1 MEDHNQED
9 QNQNP
14 VDPATEQSENPGV
27 PRRRLGR
34 GLNALLGRGGE
45 PDSEHY
51 QDGAGAD
58 SQENPAPVQ
67 SSDQIDIDLIERN
80 PYQPRQDFAA
90 DSLKELEGSI
100 RQHGILQP
108 LLVRPFDGAYQLIA
122 GERRLKAAREAGL
135 KTVPCRV
142 LHLEER
148 EVCEVAIEENLKRKD
163 LNVLEK
169 AQAFKN
175 YLSQFDSTIE
185 QLAQRLSL
193 DRSTVN
199 NMIRLL
205 DLAEPV
211 KQALQAEKISAGHAR
226 TLLSLD
232 NDKQVALCE
241 QIQSESLSVRKT
253 EAEVRKILKG
263 EADTVPF
270 ENSKPKQ
277 PADAPQMTNHLI
289 DLQQQLR
296 EILGAQVEIK
306 LKTEQSGQIVIPF
319 DSNDTFERITGV
331 LRKSA

>member
-1 MEDHNQED
+1 MDDHNQED
-9 QNQNP
+9 QNQHP
-14 VDPATEQSENPGV
+14 ADPAAEQTENPGA

-34 GLNALLGRGGE
+34 GLNALLGRGGD
-45 PDSEHY
+45 PDAEHN
-51 QDGAGAD
+51 QDGSPSE
-58 SQENPAPVQ
+58 SQENPAPVE

-142 LHLEER
+142 LQLEER

-232 NDKQVALCE
+232 NEKQVALCE

-270 ENSKPKQ
+270 ENSNAKQ
-277 PADAPQMTNHLI
+277 PSAAPQMTNHLL

-306 LKTEQSGQIVIPF
+306 LKTEHSGQIVIPF

>member
-1 MEDHNQED
+1 MDD
-9 QNQNP
+9 QNQYPMDNP
-14 VDPATEQSENPGV
+14 PEQSETPGA

-45 PDSEHY
+45 DSDSDNP
-51 QDGAGAD
+51 QDGGAA
-58 SQENPAPVQ
+58 EFVPAEQ
-67 SSDQIDIDLIERN
+67 DQIDIDLIERN

-122 GERRLKAAREAGL
+122 GERRLKAARDAGL

-142 LHLEER
+142 MNLEER

-211 KQALQAEKISAGHAR
+211 KQALHEEKISAGHAR

-232 NDKQVALCE
+232 EQGQISMCE
-241 QIQSESLSVRKT
+241 KIQAESLSVRKT
-253 EAEVRKILKG
+253 EGEVRKILKG

-270 ENSKPKQ
+270 DNTQQKP
-277 PADAPQMTNHLI
+277 AAPQMTNHLV

-306 LKTEQSGQIVIPF
+306 LKTESSGQIVIPF
-319 DSNDTFERITGV
+319 DSNDSFEHITGV
-331 LRKSA
+331 LRRSA

>member
-9 QNQNP
+9 QNQTPADQP
-14 VDPATEQSENPGV
+14 VQQSETPGV

-34 GLNALLGRGGE
+34 GLNALLGRGGDS
-45 PDSEHY
+45 DSEN
-51 QDGAGAD
+51 QNEGGAD
-58 SQENPAPVQ
+58 ELQASPAPSEQ
-67 SSDQIDIDLIERN
+67 DQIDIDLIERN

-100 RQHGILQP
+100 RQHGVLQP
-108 LLVRPFDGAYQLIA
+108 LLVRFFDGTYQLVA

-142 LHLEER
+142 LNLEER

-232 NDKQVALCE
+232 EERQVAVCE

-270 ENSKPKQ
+270 ESPKKSES
-277 PADAPQMTNHLI
+277 APQMTNHLV

-306 LKTEQSGQIVIPF
+306 LKTEHSGQIVIPF
-319 DSNDTFERITGV
+319 DSNETFERITGV

>member
-1 MEDHNQED
+1 MEDQNQD

-14 VDPATEQSENPGV
+14 EDPQMDPTETPGV

-34 GLNALLGRGGE
+34 GLNALLGRGG
-45 PDSEHY
+45 DS
-51 QDGAGAD
+51 D
-58 SQENPAPVQ
+58 SDQQGDNPSSEEQ
-67 SSDQIDIDLIERN
+67 SAFVPAEQDQIDVDLIERN

-100 RQHGILQP
+100 RQHGVLQP
-108 LLVRPFDGAYQLIA
+108 LLVRPFEGAYQLIA

-148 EVCEVAIEENLKRKD
+148 QVCEVAIEENLKRKD

-232 NDKQVALCE
+232 NEKQVALCE

-263 EADTVPF
+263 DVETVPF
-270 ENSKPKQ
+270 ENTKQ
-277 PADAPQMTNHLI
+277 PAAAPQMTNHLV

-306 LKTEQSGQIVIPF
+306 LKTDHSGQILIPF
-319 DSNDTFERITGV
+319 DSNETFERITGV

>member
-1 MEDHNQED
+1 MED

-14 VDPATEQSENPGV
+14 ADNPAEQSETPGA

-34 GLNALLGRGGE
+34 GLNALLGRGA
-45 PDSEHY
+45 DSESDN
-51 QDGAGAD
+51 QDEGAAGESAD
-58 SQENPAPVQ
+58 VFVPAEQ
-67 SSDQIDIDLIERN
+67 DQIDIDLIERN
-80 PYQPRQDFAA
+80 PYQPRQEFAA

-122 GERRLKAAREAGL
+122 GERRLKAARDAGL

-142 LHLEER
+142 MNLEER
-148 EVCEVAIEENLKRKD
+148 QVCEVAIEENLKRKD

-175 YLSQFDSTIE
+175 YLSQFESTIE

-211 KQALQAEKISAGHAR
+211 KQALHAEKISAGHAR

-232 NDKQVALCE
+232 EQGQISMCE
-241 QIQSESLSVRKT
+241 QIQAESLSVRKT
-253 EAEVRKILKG
+253 EAEVRKIVKG
-263 EADTVPF
+263 ESETVPF
-270 ENSKPKQ
+270 EKTKK
-277 PADAPQMTNHLI
+277 ATEAPQMTNHLV

-306 LKTEQSGQIVIPF
+306 LKTDHSGQILIPF
-319 DSNDTFERITGV
+319 DSNETFERITGV

>member
-1 MEDHNQED
+1 MED

-14 VDPATEQSENPGV
+14 EDQQMDPTETPGA

-34 GLNALLGRGGE
+34 GLNALLGRGG
-45 PDSEHY
+45 DSDSDQ
-51 QDGAGAD
+51 QDD
-58 SQENPAPVQ
+58 NPASEGQGVFVPAEQ
-67 SSDQIDIDLIERN
+67 DQIDIDLIERN
-80 PYQPRQDFAA
+80 PYQPRQDFAV

-100 RQHGILQP
+100 RQHGVLQP
-108 LLVRPFDGAYQLIA
+108 LLVRPFEGAYQLIA
-122 GERRLKAAREAGL
+122 GERRLKAARDAGL

-142 LHLEER
+142 LNLEER
-148 EVCEVAIEENLKRKD
+148 QVCEVAIEENLKRKD

-232 NDKQVALCE
+232 NEKQVTVCE

-263 EADTVPF
+263 EVETVPF
-270 ENSKPKQ
+270 ENTKQ
-277 PADAPQMTNHLI
+277 PAAAPQMTNHLV

-306 LKTEQSGQIVIPF
+306 LKTEHSGQILIPF
-319 DSNDTFERITGV
+319 DSNETFERITGV

>member
-45 PDSEHY
+45 PDSENY

>member
-1 MEDHNQED
+1 MED

-14 VDPATEQSENPGV
+14 ADNPSEQSEAPGV

-34 GLNALLGRGGE
+34 GLNALLGRGGM
-45 PDSEHY
+45 DSESDN
-51 QDGAGAD
+51 QDAGMDAE
-58 SQENPAPVQ
+58 SAEAFVPSAQ
-67 SSDQIDIDLIERN
+67 DQIDIDLIERN
-80 PYQPRQDFAA
+80 PYQPRQDFAP

-122 GERRLKAAREAGL
+122 GERRLKAARAAGL

-142 LHLEER
+142 LNLEER
-148 EVCEVAIEENLKRKD
+148 QVCEVAIEENLKRKD

-175 YLSQFDSTIE
+175 YLTQFDSTIE

-232 NDKQVALCE
+232 EQRQVSLCE
-241 QIQSESLSVRKT
+241 QIQAESLSVRKT

-270 ENSKPKQ
+270 EKVKK
-277 PADAPQMTNHLI
+277 ATEAPQMTNHLV

-306 LKTEQSGQIVIPF
+306 LKTDHSGQILISF
-319 DSNDTFERITGV
+319 DSNETFERITGV
-331 LRKSA
+331 LRKAA

>member
-1 MEDHNQED
+1 MEDQS
-9 QNQNP
+9 QNP
-14 VDPATEQSENPGV
+14 TDNPSEQSETPGA

-45 PDSEHY
+45 DS
-51 QDGAGAD
+51 DSDNRDAGANGESAD
-58 SQENPAPVQ
+58 VFVPAEQ
-67 SSDQIDIDLIERN
+67 DQIDVDLIERN

-100 RQHGILQP
+100 RQHGVLQP

-142 LHLEER
+142 LNLEER
-148 EVCEVAIEENLKRKD
+148 QVCEVAIEENLKRKD

-232 NDKQVALCE
+232 EQRQVSLCE

-270 ENSKPKQ
+270 ENAKKTTET
-277 PADAPQMTNHLI
+277 PQMTNHLV

-306 LKTEQSGQIVIPF
+306 LKTDHSGQILIPF
-319 DSNDTFERITGV
+319 DSNETFERITGV

>member
-1 MEDHNQED
+1 MED

-14 VDPATEQSENPGV
+14 ADNPAEQSETPGA

-34 GLNALLGRGGE
+34 GLNALLGRGA
-45 PDSEHY
+45 DSESDN
-51 QDGAGAD
+51 QDEGANGESAD
-58 SQENPAPVQ
+58 VFVPAEQ
-67 SSDQIDIDLIERN
+67 DQIDIDLIERN
-80 PYQPRQDFAA
+80 PYQPRQEFAA

-100 RQHGILQP
+100 RQHGVLQP

-122 GERRLKAAREAGL
+122 GERRLKAARDAGL

-142 LHLEER
+142 MNLEER
-148 EVCEVAIEENLKRKD
+148 QVCEVAIEENLKRKD

-211 KQALQAEKISAGHAR
+211 KQALHAEKISAGHAR

-232 NDKQVALCE
+232 EQRQISMCE
-241 QIQSESLSVRKT
+241 QIQAESLSVRKT

-270 ENSKPKQ
+270 EKTKKTTE
-277 PADAPQMTNHLI
+277 APQMTNHLV

-306 LKTEQSGQIVIPF
+306 LKTDHSGQILIPF
-319 DSNDTFERITGV
+319 DSNETFERITGV

>member
-1 MEDHNQED
+1 MED
-9 QNQNP
+9 QNQIPEDN
-14 VDPATEQSENPGV
+14 ASEQSETSGA

-34 GLNALLGRGGE
+34 GLNALLGRNGS
-45 PDSEHY
+45 DSESENQSEESTSESAEAFVPGE
-51 QDGAGAD
+51 QD
-58 SQENPAPVQ
+58 E
-67 SSDQIDIDLIERN
+67 IDVDLIERN

-100 RQHGILQP
+100 RQHGVLQP

-122 GERRLKAAREAGL
+122 GERRLKAARDAGL

-142 LHLEER
+142 MNLEER
-148 EVCEVAIEENLKRKD
+148 QVCEVAIEENLKRKD

-169 AQAFKN
+169 AQAFRN
-175 YLSQFDSTIE
+175 YLNQFESTIE

-211 KQALQAEKISAGHAR
+211 KQALHAEKISAGHAR
-226 TLLSLD
+226 ALLSLD
-232 NDKQVALCE
+232 EQRQVAVCE

-253 EAEVRKILKG
+253 EAEVRKIIKG
-263 EADTVPF
+263 EAETVPF
-270 ENSKPKQ
+270 EKPESASK
-277 PADAPQMTNHLI
+277 APEMTNHLV

-296 EILGAQVEIK
+296 ELLGAKVEIK
-306 LKTEQSGQIVIPF
+306 LKTDHSGQIMIPF
-319 DSNDTFERITGV
+319 DSNETFERITGV
-331 LRKSA
+331 LRKTA

>member
-1 MEDHNQED
+1 MDD

-14 VDPATEQSENPGV
+14 TDNPAEQSETPGA

-34 GLNALLGRGGE
+34 GLNALLGRGA
-45 PDSEHY
+45 DSESDN
-51 QDGAGAD
+51 QGEGATGESA
-58 SQENPAPVQ
+58 EVFVPAEQ
-67 SSDQIDIDLIERN
+67 DQIDVDLIERN

-100 RQHGILQP
+100 RQHGVLQP

-142 LHLEER
+142 LNLEER
-148 EVCEVAIEENLKRKD
+148 QVCEVAIEENLKRKD

-232 NDKQVALCE
+232 EQRQISLCE

-270 ENSKPKQ
+270 ENTKKTTE
-277 PADAPQMTNHLI
+277 APQMTNHLV

-306 LKTEQSGQIVIPF
+306 LKTDHSGQILIPF
-319 DSNDTFERITGV
+319 DSNETFERITGV

>member
-1 MEDHNQED
+1 MED

-14 VDPATEQSENPGV
+14 TDNPAEQSETPGA

-45 PDSEHY
+45 ESDSDNQE
-51 QDGAGAD
+51 AGATG
-58 SQENPAPVQ
+58 EATEAFVPAEQ
-67 SSDQIDIDLIERN
+67 DQIDVDLIERN
-80 PYQPRQDFAA
+80 PYQPRQDFEA

-100 RQHGILQP
+100 RQHGVLQP

-142 LHLEER
+142 LNLEER
-148 EVCEVAIEENLKRKD
+148 QVCEVAIEENLKRKD

-211 KQALQAEKISAGHAR
+211 KQALHAEKISAGHAR

-232 NDKQVALCE
+232 EQRQISMCE

-270 ENSKPKQ
+270 ESTKKTTET
-277 PADAPQMTNHLI
+277 PQMTNHLV

-306 LKTEQSGQIVIPF
+306 LKTDHSGQILIPF
-319 DSNDTFERITGV
+319 DSNETFERITGV

>member
-14 VDPATEQSENPGV
+14 VDPAAEQSENPGV

-45 PDSEHY
+45 QDSENN

-58 SQENPAPVQ
+58 SQENPAPVE

-270 ENSKPKQ
+270 ENPKPKQ

>member
-1 MEDHNQED
+1 MED
-9 QNQNP
+9 QNQEYQNQP
-14 VDPATEQSENPGV
+14 PAEPAGDQSETPGA

-45 PDSEHY
+45 ADGENQ
-51 QDGAGAD
+51 QDGSTPE
-58 SQENPAPVQ
+58 SQGNQAPVE

-148 EVCEVAIEENLKRKD
+148 QVCEVAIEENLKRKD

-232 NDKQVALCE
+232 NEKQIALCE
-241 QIQSESLSVRKT
+241 QIQSDSLSVRKT

-263 EADTVPF
+263 EVDTVPF
-270 ENSKPKQ
+270 EKSKPQ
-277 PADAPQMTNHLI
+277 QSANAPQMTNHLV

-306 LKTEQSGQIVIPF
+306 LKTEHSGQIIIPF
-319 DSNDTFERITGV
+319 DSNETFERVTGV

>member
-1 MEDHNQED
+1 M
-9 QNQNP
+9 
-14 VDPATEQSENPGV
+14 
-27 PRRRLGR
+27 
-34 GLNALLGRGGE
+34 LN
-45 PDSEHY
+45 
-51 QDGAGAD
+51 
-58 SQENPAPVQ
+58 
-67 SSDQIDIDLIERN
+67 
-80 PYQPRQDFAA
+80 
-90 DSLKELEGSI
+90 
-100 RQHGILQP
+100 
-108 LLVRPFDGAYQLIA
+108 
-122 GERRLKAAREAGL
+122 
-135 KTVPCRV
+135 
-142 LHLEER
+142 LEER
-148 EVCEVAIEENLKRKD
+148 QVCEVAIEENLKRKD

-232 NDKQVALCE
+232 YEKQVAVCE

-263 EADTVPF
+263 EVETVPF
-270 ENSKPKQ
+270 ENTKQ
-277 PADAPQMTNHLI
+277 PAAAPQMTNHLV

-306 LKTEQSGQIVIPF
+306 LKTEHSGQILIPF
-319 DSNDTFERITGV
+319 DSNETFERITGV

>member
-1 MEDHNQED
+1 MEE
-9 QNQNP
+9 QNQPQTENLS
-14 VDPATEQSENPGV
+14 EQSETSGA

-34 GLNALLGRGGE
+34 GLNALLGRSSSDS
-45 PDSEHY
+45 DSES
-51 QDGAGAD
+51 QSDPASAD
-58 SQENPAPVQ
+58 LEMKSGP
-67 SSDQIDIDLIERN
+67 SDQDEIDIELIERN

-108 LLVRPFDGAYQLIA
+108 LLVRPFEGAYQLIA
-122 GERRLKAAREAGL
+122 GERRLKAARETGL

-142 LHLEER
+142 LNLEER
-148 EVCEVAIEENLKRKD
+148 QVCEVAIEENLKRKD

-175 YLSQFDSTIE
+175 YLSQFESTIE

-226 TLLSLD
+226 ALLSLD
-232 NDKQVALCE
+232 QQQQVAVCE
-241 QIQSESLSVRKT
+241 QIQSETLSVRKA
-253 EAEVRKILKG
+253 EAMVRKIVKG

-270 ENSKPKQ
+270 EKSKKES
-277 PADAPQMTNHLI
+277 AAPEMTNHLL

-296 EILGAQVEIK
+296 EQLGAKVEIK
-306 LKTEQSGQIVIPF
+306 LKTDHSGQIVIPF
-319 DSNDTFERITGV
+319 ESNETFERITGV